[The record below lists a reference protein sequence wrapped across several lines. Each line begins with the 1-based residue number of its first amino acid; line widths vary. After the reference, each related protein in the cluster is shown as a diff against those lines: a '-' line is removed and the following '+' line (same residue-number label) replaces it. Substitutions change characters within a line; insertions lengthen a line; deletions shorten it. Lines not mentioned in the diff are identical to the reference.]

1 MLDRV
6 AELVAAFDS
15 TGTGPLS
22 GRVAL
27 AVAALVVVTYAIVAV
42 RSDHF
47 GKPSPLSRIVL
58 ALVLML
64 AAAWVFNSF
73 RQRDLAAEQ
82 RSLEDRAF
90 ELAARAV
97 MPGSALA
104 CLDAVAGEA
113 VEDTCEKALFA
124 TPEATA
130 AAVTYVATE
139 LSLLAAASEHL
150 RRGGPGYGSALT
162 NMRRSLEA
170 DRFGIVAH
178 VLAVRDGCTPGQCAA
193 FAFLQG
199 TGRVSVNL
207 AERPFDAYLRSHMA
221 SWPAG
226 GAQAASNPPAVNAAP
241 NPPALASARQPNNLY
256 FPSASSIP
264 PVNIMTPEPLAGP
277 NSTTGAAAPAPAA
290 APARKLTPPAPQA
303 LTPPAPQ
310 ARQAPAA
317 AAAAP
322 APAAPLQLAPGQ

>member
-27 AVAALVVVTYAIVAV
+27 AVAAVVVVTYAIVAV

-58 ALVLML
+58 ALVLTL

-139 LSLLAAASEHL
+139 LSLLAAANEHM

-162 NMRRSLEA
+162 SMRRSLEA

-207 AERPFDAYLRSHMA
+207 AERPFDGYLRSHMA

-264 PVNIMTPEPLAGP
+264 PVNIMTPEPLAAP
-277 NSTTGAAAPAPAA
+277 NATTGAAAPAA

-310 ARQAPAA
+310 ARQGSAA
-317 AAAAP
+317 SAAP
-322 APAAPLQLAPGQ
+322 APAAPLQLAPGGQ

>member
-58 ALVLML
+58 ALVLTL

-139 LSLLAAASEHL
+139 LSLLAAASEHI

-162 NMRRSLEA
+162 SMRRSLEA

-226 GAQAASNPPAVNAAP
+226 GAQAASNPSAVNPAP

-264 PVNIMTPEPLAGP
+264 PVNIMTPEPQAP
-277 NSTTGAAAPAPAA
+277 ANSTTGAA
-290 APARKLTPPAPQA
+290 ARKLTPPAPQA
-303 LTPPAPQ
+303 
-310 ARQAPAA
+310 RQGSA

-322 APAAPLQLAPGQ
+322 APAAPLQLAPGGQ

>member
-6 AELVAAFDS
+6 AEWVAAFDS
-15 TGTGPLS
+15 TGAGPLS
-22 GRVAL
+22 GRAAL

-58 ALVLML
+58 ALVLTL

-207 AERPFDAYLRSHMA
+207 AERPFDGYLRNHMA

-277 NSTTGAAAPAPAA
+277 NSTTGAAASAPAA

-303 LTPPAPQ
+303 PQ
-310 ARQAPAA
+310 ARHAPA

-322 APAAPLQLAPGQ
+322 APAAPLQLAPGGQ

>member
-22 GRVAL
+22 GRAVL

-58 ALVLML
+58 ALVLTL
-64 AAAWVFNSF
+64 AAVWVFNSF

-139 LSLLAAASEHL
+139 LSLLAAASEHI

-162 NMRRSLEA
+162 SMRRSLEA

-226 GAQAASNPPAVNAAP
+226 GAQAVSNPPAVNPAP

-264 PVNIMTPEPLAGP
+264 PVNIMTPEPQAP
-277 NSTTGAAAPAPAA
+277 ANSTTGAAAPAPAA
-290 APARKLTPPAPQA
+290 AARKLTPPAPQA
-303 LTPPAPQ
+303 
-310 ARQAPAA
+310 RQGS

-322 APAAPLQLAPGQ
+322 APAAPLQLAPGGQ

>member
-6 AELVAAFDS
+6 AELLAAFDS
-15 TGTGPLS
+15 TGAGPLS
-22 GRVAL
+22 GRVTL
-27 AVAALVVVTYAIVAV
+27 AVAAVVVVTYAIVAV

-58 ALVLML
+58 ALVLTL

-113 VEDTCEKALFA
+113 VEDSCEKALFA

-139 LSLLAAASEHL
+139 LSLLAAASEHM

-162 NMRRSLEA
+162 SMRRSLEA

-178 VLAVRDGCTPGQCAA
+178 VLAVRDGCTPSQCPA

-199 TGRVSVNL
+199 TGRVSINL

-226 GAQAASNPPAVNAAP
+226 GAQAASNPPAVNPAP

-264 PVNIMTPEPLAGP
+264 PVNIMTPEPLAAP
-277 NSTTGAAAPAPAA
+277 NATTGAAAQAPAA

-303 LTPPAPQ
+303 RPGS
-310 ARQAPAA
+310 AA

-322 APAAPLQLAPGQ
+322 APAAPLQLAPGGQ

>member
-6 AELVAAFDS
+6 AEWVTVFDS

-22 GRVAL
+22 VRVAL
-27 AVAALVVVTYAIVAV
+27 AIAAVVVVLYAIVVV
-42 RSDHF
+42 RSDHH
-47 GKPSPLSRIVL
+47 GKRPLLSRIVL
-58 ALVLML
+58 ALVLTL

-73 RQRDLAAEQ
+73 RQRELAAEQ
-82 RSLEDRAF
+82 RALEDRAF
-90 ELAARAV
+90 ELASRAI

-113 VEDTCEKALFA
+113 VEETCEKALFA

-130 AAVTYVATE
+130 AAVTFVATE
-139 LSLLAAASEHL
+139 LSLLAAASEHM
-150 RRGGPGYGSALT
+150 RRGGQGYGSALT
-162 NMRRSLEA
+162 SMRRSLEA

-207 AERPFDAYLRSHMA
+207 AERPFDGYLHSHMA

-226 GAQAASNPPAVNAAP
+226 GAQAASNPPAVNPAP

-264 PVNIMTPEPLAGP
+264 PVNIMTPEPLAAP
-277 NSTTGAAAPAPAA
+277 NSTTGAAAPAPA
-290 APARKLTPPAPQA
+290 PARKP
-303 LTPPAPQ
+303 TPPAPQ
-310 ARQAPAA
+310 ARQGAA
-317 AAAAP
+317 ASAAP
-322 APAAPLQLAPGQ
+322 APAAPLQLAPGGQ

>member
-22 GRVAL
+22 GRAVL

-58 ALVLML
+58 ALVLTL

-139 LSLLAAASEHL
+139 LSLLAAASEHI

-162 NMRRSLEA
+162 SMRRSLEA

-226 GAQAASNPPAVNAAP
+226 GAQAASNPPAVNPAP

-264 PVNIMTPEPLAGP
+264 PVNIMTPEPQAP
-277 NSTTGAAAPAPAA
+277 ANSTTGAAAPAPAA
-290 APARKLTPPAPQA
+290 AARKLTPPAPQA
-303 LTPPAPQ
+303 
-310 ARQAPAA
+310 RQGSA

-322 APAAPLQLAPGQ
+322 APAAPLQLAPGGQ